1 MRSSEEDKSTEGV
14 GLLNDKRRQYL
25 TARETIKHVIS
36 RYVTLAARM
45 TMEGAKP
52 VEIRRLV
59 VSL

>member
-1 MRSSEEDKSTEGV
+1 M
-14 GLLNDKRRQYL
+14 LNDKHRQYL

-36 RYVTLAARM
+36 SYVTPAARM